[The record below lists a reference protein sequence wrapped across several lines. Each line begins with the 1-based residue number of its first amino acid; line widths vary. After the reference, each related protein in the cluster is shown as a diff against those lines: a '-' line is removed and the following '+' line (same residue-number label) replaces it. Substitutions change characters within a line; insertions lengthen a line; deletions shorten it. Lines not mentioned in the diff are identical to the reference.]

1 MNSIDRELWVKRTFL
16 ICYDICAIIAASLV
30 ALLLR
35 FDFSY
40 KTIPSEYMSVLWN
53 GLPFL
58 IMSTLL
64 LFSFFRLYSSLWSYA
79 GAMELLNIISAC
91 ILASIVGFIEIFL
104 INNYDTFALPR
115 SFYVSYG
122 VVLGIL
128 VFISRYAYRGIR
140 ALIARRVS
148 DAENTNVL
156 IIGAGAAGN
165 MLIKEIRNS
174 RYLQKNVAGVIDD
187 DKRKIGNYIH
197 GVRIIG
203 GREKI
208 MEAVEEYQIKEII
221 IAMPSATPKEIK
233 DILDICKQ
241 TGCQL
246 KRLPGIYQLVNGDV
260 SVSKL
265 KEVDV
270 NDLLGREPIQ
280 VDLTSILDYVSNK
293 VVLVTGGGGS
303 IGSELCRQ
311 IASHHPKQLVLV
323 DIYENT
329 TYDIQNELKQ
339 KFPSLDLRVLIA
351 SVRNTKRMD
360 MIFETYR
367 PDIVY
372 HAAAHK
378 HVPLMEDSP
387 NEAVKN
393 NVLGTWKVVQA
404 ADKWHVKKFVMISTD
419 KAVNPTNIMGATKR
433 ICEMIIQTYDR
444 HSETEFVAVRFG
456 NVLGSNGSVI
466 PLFKKQ
472 IEQGGPVTVTH
483 PEIIRYFMTI
493 PEAVSLVLQAGA
505 YAKGGEIFILDM
517 GEPVKILDLAK
528 NLILLSGHKPD
539 EDIKI
544 EFTGLRPGEKLYE
557 EMLMA
562 EEGMQD
568 TANKLIHIGKPIEM
582 DDEKFMMQLEN
593 LKEYVVQEPNDI
605 RRAVQEIVPTYTV
618 GK

>member
-433 ICEMIIQTYDR
+433 ICEMIIQTCDR

-593 LKEYVVQEPNDI
+593 LKEYVVQEPDDI
-605 RRAVQEIVPTYTV
+605 RRAVQEIVPTYSA
-618 GK
+618 GR

>member
-233 DILDICKQ
+233 DIQI
-241 TGCQL
+241 
-246 KRLPGIYQLVNGDV
+246 
-260 SVSKL
+260 
-265 KEVDV
+265 
-270 NDLLGREPIQ
+270 GR
-280 VDLTSILDYVSNK
+280 
-293 VVLVTGGGGS
+293 
-303 IGSELCRQ
+303 
-311 IASHHPKQLVLV
+311 
-323 DIYENT
+323 
-329 TYDIQNELKQ
+329 
-339 KFPSLDLRVLIA
+339 
-351 SVRNTKRMD
+351 
-360 MIFETYR
+360 
-367 PDIVY
+367 
-372 HAAAHK
+372 AH
-378 HVPLMEDSP
+378 V
-387 NEAVKN
+387 
-393 NVLGTWKVVQA
+393 
-404 ADKWHVKKFVMISTD
+404 
-419 KAVNPTNIMGATKR
+419 
-433 ICEMIIQTYDR
+433 
-444 HSETEFVAVRFG
+444 
-456 NVLGSNGSVI
+456 
-466 PLFKKQ
+466 
-472 IEQGGPVTVTH
+472 
-483 PEIIRYFMTI
+483 
-493 PEAVSLVLQAGA
+493 
-505 YAKGGEIFILDM
+505 
-517 GEPVKILDLAK
+517 
-528 NLILLSGHKPD
+528 
-539 EDIKI
+539 
-544 EFTGLRPGEKLYE
+544 
-557 EMLMA
+557 
-562 EEGMQD
+562 
-568 TANKLIHIGKPIEM
+568 
-582 DDEKFMMQLEN
+582 
-593 LKEYVVQEPNDI
+593 
-605 RRAVQEIVPTYTV
+605 
-618 GK
+618 